1 MPVTRNS
8 SVQHAFKS
16 NYVTFKKSVSEQ
28 NTINYDWLAIGEGF
42 WSFKR
47 VLKIRKLLI
56 YNNFRSVRETGLEPG
71 LGTQYN

>member
-42 WSFKR
+42 LRDFG
-47 VLKIRKLLI
+47 V
-56 YNNFRSVRETGLEPG
+56 FRGYKKTGSC
-71 LGTQYN
+71 